1 MIFPSEAEVEQRR
14 DILRR
19 MRDGQLAE
27 ADAID
32 QMMALSPEDAVPYLF
47 KANSLLSANR
57 EDEAEQC
64 FWDAVERRPLQ
75 FMPYL
80 AISDIRLKRNP
91 QDPLGR
97 QMRALGVWKLA
108 LGSEVPEEAAK
119 VFAPLLEKVNADPHQ
134 PESYELLA
142 QALEADPTDA
152 ASDQK
157 VQARLLPFRLL
168 NELQMAAD
176 AGVEKELLDEIL
188 VNAERVT
195 PLWCAALRD
204 WWADSDAVPPELVS
218 LLAASLGEMA
228 GPELTGDLL
237 ELGKT
242 SDPVISIHACW
253 ALFRLGQRFP
263 GEVLARYRAITPGAD
278 AGLRCMIA
286 EELLLMPEVAGR
298 EDALAD
304 LVEGFGAFVHHDDA
318 PYLLML
324 VVYGLAEA
332 EQEDRAHEV
341 MILGEA
347 ALTSQGRK
355 RLRKMAEDEDF
366 TPALFS
372 AGIDE
377 LSINDICVE
386 EALMPGGEN
395 EEGEDED
402 EDTPPAV
409 KPGRNDPC
417 WCGSGKKYKK
427 CHLASDDEAE
437 RLGGTAEE
445 EEDEKPD
452 AGRTQHRKVLMDVL
466 EFAGEHRSRAQIA
479 EAQHLFFGEDGGD
492 EKEAAESGYWEWF
505 LYDFRPGGSGPTL
518 LEEYLR
524 RRGPRV
530 PAAERQLLENW
541 RDARYG
547 LYEVQR
553 VEPGTG
559 MELKDYFGEARFFV
573 NDVTASR
580 ELVQWDTLFNRVA
593 ESEGKYVFSG
603 NGTVVPRA
611 RLSELAAQIEEKSR
625 SAGQS
630 PADYVRANSHL
641 WYRTVKEL
649 CESGLRDLK
658 VVNAEGDAL
667 EFCSAEYAVSD
678 EAAVAGALEAT
689 KVFEESTAAAED
701 APGTRRFDWLEHAP
715 EQSSDAV
722 RRSYGSIIV
731 AGGIL
736 RLECNSRKRLAIGR
750 QLLEEHA
757 GQWLQ
762 HRSDSFKSVAQA
774 MKETPAGSAAAEK
787 GSGIPPE
794 VERELVLN
802 LKAKHYATWADEPLP
817 ALAGKTPREAVRSAA
832 GRKAVEDLLRD
843 FENGEERERKRGRAA
858 FDFMPI
864 RKDLGLDQRQK

>member
-1 MIFPSEAEVEQRR
+1 MIFPSEALVEQRR

-27 ADAID
+27 ADAIE
-32 QMMALSPEDAVPYLF
+32 QMMALSPDDAVPYLV
-47 KANSLLSANR
+47 KASYLLSANR

-80 AISDIRLKRNP
+80 AISDIRLKRDP

-119 VFAPLLEKVNADPHQ
+119 VFAPLLEKVDADPHQ

-152 ASDQK
+152 ARDEK
-157 VQARLLPFRLL
+157 VQTRLQPFRLL

-176 AGVEKELLDEIL
+176 EGVEKELLDEVL
-188 VNAERVT
+188 ANAERVI
-195 PLWCAALRD
+195 PLWRAALRD
-204 WWADSDAVPPELVS
+204 WGADSDVVAPELVS
-218 LLAASLGEMA
+218 LLAASLGEVA
-228 GPELTGDLL
+228 GPELADDLM

-242 SDPVISIHACW
+242 SDPVISVHACW

-263 GEVLARYRAITPGAD
+263 AEVLARYRATTAGAD

-304 LVEGFGAFVHHDDA
+304 LVEGFGACVHHDDA

-332 EQEDRAHEV
+332 EQEDRAHELL
-341 MILGEA
+341 ILGEA
-347 ALTSQGRK
+347 ALTSQGRR

-372 AGIDE
+372 LGLDE
-377 LSINDICVE
+377 LSINDVCVE
-386 EALMPGGEN
+386 RALMPGGED
-395 EEGEDED
+395 EEDED
-402 EDTPPAV
+402 EDAPPAV

-427 CHLASDDEAE
+427 CHLAPDEEAG
-437 RLGGTAEE
+437 RQGKTAEE
-445 EEDEKPD
+445 EEEEKPNS
-452 AGRTQHRKVLMDVL
+452 GRTEHQKVLMDVL
-466 EFAGEHRSRAQIA
+466 EFAGEHRSRAQIG
-479 EAQHLFFGEDGGD
+479 EAQRLFFGGEGGH

-541 RDARYG
+541 RNARYG

-559 MELKDYFGEARFFV
+559 MELKDYFGEERFFV
-573 NDVTASR
+573 HDVSASR
-580 ELVQWDTLFNRVA
+580 ELVQWDTIFNRVA
-593 ESEGKYVFSG
+593 ESEGKHVFSG

-611 RLSELAAQIEEKSR
+611 RLPQLAAQIEEGSR
-625 SAGQS
+625 AAGQS

-667 EFCSAEYAVSD
+667 EFCSAEYAVND
-678 EAAVAGALEAT
+678 EGAVAGALEAA
-689 KVFEESTAAAED
+689 KVFEEGSAERDD

-722 RRSYGSIIV
+722 RRSYGSLTI

-736 RLECNSRKRLAIGR
+736 RLECNSRKRLEIGR
-750 QLLEEHA
+750 QLLEKHA

-762 HRSDSFKSVAQA
+762 HRSDTFKSLAQA
-774 MKETPAGSAAAEK
+774 MKEKPPGKAAAKEPA
-787 GSGIPPE
+787 SVVPPE
-794 VERELVLN
+794 VEREMVLKI
-802 LKAKHYATWADEPLP
+802 KAQHYATWADVPLP

-843 FENGEERERKRGRAA
+843 CENGEERERKRGRAA
-858 FDFMPI
+858 FDFTPI
-864 RKDLGLDQRQK
+864 RKDLGLDRQQK